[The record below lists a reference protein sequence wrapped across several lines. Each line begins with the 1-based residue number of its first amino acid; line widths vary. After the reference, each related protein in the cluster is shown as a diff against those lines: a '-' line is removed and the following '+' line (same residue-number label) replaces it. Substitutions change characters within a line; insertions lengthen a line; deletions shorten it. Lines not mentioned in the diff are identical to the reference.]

1 MQSNTLLRCPS
12 HRQHDRK
19 QIEQHFGESHS
30 HIQDVEHKQIE
41 QHFVMSRLTVAQGAA
56 NAEQHFVKV
65 RILHL
70 LLVVD
75 FNTSS
80 TSPDLLTICIY
91 KWTITCLRM
100 PSLFNGHGLE
110 S

>member
-56 NAEQHFVKV
+56 AVTVGTF
-65 RILHL
+65 
-70 LLVVD
+70 
-75 FNTSS
+75 
-80 TSPDLLTICIY
+80 
-91 KWTITCLRM
+91 WLRDD
-100 PSLFNGHGLE
+100 SKQCRATLC
-110 S
+110 